1 MNNTDYTLLECQR
14 RENLLLSMHIGMIE
28 QLDSIEK
35 LFRCGL
41 IKRFDRKP
49 TFSEKEKVEKQ
60 KDTPRYKQYVARI
73 QRIMDSELKQRI
85 KDYQTKDIR
94 KTPNK
99 VIKEEDSWKLR
110 WKKLIEKLTE
120 VSRRVEKET

>member
-1 MNNTDYTLLECQR
+1 M
-14 RENLLLSMHIGMIE
+14 
-28 QLDSIEK
+28 
-35 LFRCGL
+35 
-41 IKRFDRKP
+41 
-49 TFSEKEKVEKQ
+49 
-60 KDTPRYKQYVARI
+60 
-73 QRIMDSELKQRI
+73 I

-99 VIKEEDSWKLR
+99 VVKEEDSWKLR